1 MTPKS
6 ALLLMTTSAVVALSP
21 CTWAYAA
28 NDKSRESAL
37 AWLDN
42 KDIALDPVL
51 LKSDSLSDDQMEEL
65 LGSDQGAPR
74 SAAAKTRESA
84 PQTAKNRAAPSTLEQ
99 YYAERAD
106 VALSQFGYE
115 MVPANSSAAKAGDAQ
130 DSYILGRGDE
140 LAVLIRGQE
149 NQSTSVVV
157 DENGQLIIG
166 TLSPIAAEGRSLAD
180 VRKELESLMGDYYN
194 TEVFLSLAKTRR
206 ISVSVTGNVGAPGE
220 IGLSSYATI
229 MDAITASGGI
239 LKTGTL
245 RQIRLIRG
253 DESSNIDLYGM
264 LIYGSGLSNMR
275 LREGDRIQ
283 VGPIGPTLAISGAV
297 KRPGIYEILPARQTL
312 AQTAGNDERS
322 SQVLSL
328 DDVLLFAGGGL
339 APGLAR
345 YIRLAPDES
354 GQDRTSEITD
364 STLKIFKDGDV
375 LMVGKP
381 QEKRAGSIELVGHSR
396 ADGLYALADTPTLSA
411 LLSSTTILG
420 PDIYPLIGVIE
431 RWNPDLLTRELIVF
445 SPKHII
451 EGADNRKLH
460 ESDKVILFSQNDI
473 RALGSPNSATKE
485 MEMNLASLGDAREEP
500 LPKKASDAKNG
511 LADFLLEHS
520 VFIRGSVRQ
529 SGSYP
534 ITPDTTLESL
544 LAVAGGPSFEASL
557 GNIEITQPL
566 ADDHHKR
573 VNINLAT
580 TPASRITL
588 NPGDTIRINQKFRR
602 VEDTHVVLVGEVRN
616 PGTYDLLPG
625 DTLGKLLERAGGITE
640 QAYPQGAIFSRKS
653 ERLREEQR
661 FKGTARDLELKLST
675 AMAQKDTEKRPSDD
689 EIATARDL
697 IAELKASE
705 ALGRITVEAD
715 PGMLAANPDMDILLE
730 SGDKI
735 YMPKR
740 PLTVR
745 VAGEVL
751 SPASLKFRSGKDP
764 RTYIDEAGGFTFNAD
779 SDRAFVIF
787 PDGSAQPLAVSAWNS
802 KSHLIPPGSTIIVP
816 RDPKPLTFMDG
827 AKDLT
832 AILANLATTAIFAED
847 LTDGR

>member
-6 ALLLMTTSAVVALSP
+6 ALLMMTTSAMVALSP
-21 CTWAYAA
+21 CTQGYAKA
-28 NDKSRESAL
+28 NADKDAAL
-37 AWLDN
+37 AWLDPS
-42 KDIALDPVL
+42 DIAVDSVL
-51 LKSDSLSDDQMEEL
+51 LKSDSLSDDQMDKL
-65 LGSDQGAPR
+65 LAGNKTEPEAEIKT
-74 SAAAKTRESA
+74 AASFKRV
-84 PQTAKNRAAPSTLEQ
+84 PSSLER
-99 YYAERAD
+99 YYADRIETP
-106 VALSQFGYE
+106 LEQFGYTFS
-115 MVPANSSAAKAGDAQ
+115 NSKVENEKTGEAQ
-130 DSYILGRGDE
+130 ESYILGRGDE
-140 LAVLIRGQE
+140 LSVLIRGQE
-149 NQSTSVVV
+149 NQSSVVVV
-157 DENGQLIIG
+157 DENGRLVIS
-166 TLSPIAAEGRSLAD
+166 TLSPVPAEGRTLGE
-180 VRKELESLMGDYYN
+180 VRKEVESMMGDYYN
-194 TEVFLSLAKTRR
+194 TEVFLSLNKTRR
-206 ISVSVTGNVGAPGE
+206 ISISVTGNVGKPGD
-220 IGLSSYATI
+220 IGLSSYATV
-229 MDAITASGGI
+229 MDALNATGGV

-245 RQIRLIRG
+245 RQIRLIRNT
-253 DESSNIDLYGM
+253 ESTNVDLYGM
-264 LIYGSGLSNMR
+264 LIYGSNLSDMR
-275 LREGDRIQ
+275 LRDGDRIL
-283 VGPIGPTLAISGAV
+283 VGPIGPTIAISGAV
-297 KRPGIYEILPARQTL
+297 KRAGIYEILPARQTL
-312 AQTAGNDERS
+312 AQSSSEPESRS
-322 SQVLSL
+322 QILSL
-328 DDVLLFAGGGL
+328 DDVLLFAGGPL
-339 APGLAR
+339 APGLTR
-345 YIRLAPDES
+345 YIRLSPDES
-354 GQDRTSEITD
+354 GQDRTSEVTD
-364 STLKIFKDGDV
+364 SNQKLFKDGDA

-381 QEKRAGSIELVGHSR
+381 QEKRAGSIELVGHAR
-396 ADGLYALADTPTLSA
+396 ADGLYALKDTPTLSA
-411 LLSSTTILG
+411 LLSNQSVLG

-431 RWNPDLLTRELIVF
+431 RWNTNLLTRELIIF
-445 SPKHII
+445 SPKQII
-451 EGADNRKLH
+451 EGEDNRKLH
-460 ESDKVILFSQNDI
+460 ESDRVILFSRQEI
-473 RALGSPNSATKE
+473 KSLGSPNSATKSTE
-485 MEMNLASLGDAREEP
+485 LKLASLSDSDDHEEKEDDTAQGD
-500 LPKKASDAKNG
+500 KNG
-511 LADFLLEHS
+511 LSDFLLEHS

-534 ITPDTTLESL
+534 IAPSTTLESL

-566 ADDHHKR
+566 ADDQHKR

-602 VEDTHVVLVGEVRN
+602 VEDTHVVLVGEVKN

-661 FKGTARDLELKLST
+661 FKNTARDLELKLSS
-675 AMAQKDTEKRPSDD
+675 AMAQKDDDKRPSD
-689 EIATARDL
+689 EEVSTARDL
-697 IAELKASE
+697 IAELKGSE

-715 PGMLAANPDMDILLE
+715 PGMLKANPDMDILLE

-735 YMPKR
+735 FIPKR

-751 SPASLKFRSGKDP
+751 SPASLKFRSGKEP

-779 SDRAFVIF
+779 ADRAFVIL

-802 KSHLIPPGSTIIVP
+802 KAHMIPPGSTIIVP